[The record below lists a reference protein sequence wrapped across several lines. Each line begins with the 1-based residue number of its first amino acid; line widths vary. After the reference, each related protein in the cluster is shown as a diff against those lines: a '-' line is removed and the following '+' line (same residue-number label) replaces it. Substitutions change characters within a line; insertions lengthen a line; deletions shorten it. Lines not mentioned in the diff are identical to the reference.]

1 MPILGGIAAKIAA
14 SAIFGRAKDF
24 VKAIPR
30 EVWIGLAVVIALVA
44 AVWWHNSHADAQL
57 KLAYEQGFADRDKQ
71 LDEALTAMKDEAK
84 AWKEKYET
92 ASTALATTERALHD
106 QTLRSNAA
114 RADALR
120 VRGPGAAQ
128 ACRGSSDS
136 SGLPTAAGN
145 GGATDQQSNVEGRGV
160 PADQWATVPWS
171 WLVTRAESCDAD
183 RDEVQRWRNWYPA
196 QKKLYDDSRRAI
208 EENSVA
214 Q

>member
-1 MPILGGIAAKIAA
+1 MPLGGVIASIAA
-14 SAIFGRAKDF
+14 STFFGRVKDF
-24 VKAIPR
+24 LKAIPR
-30 EVWIGLAVVIALVA
+30 EVWIALIVVIALVL

-57 KLAYEQGFADRDKQ
+57 KLAYEQGVADRDKE
-71 LDEALTAMKDEAK
+71 LDDALALMEEDAK

-92 ASTALATTERALHD
+92 ASNALAVTERALHD

-120 VRGPGAAQ
+120 LRGPGASQ
-128 ACRGSSDS
+128 ACRGSDNP
-136 SGLPTAAGN
+136 SGLSSRTSSNGTAA
-145 GGATDQQSNVEGRGV
+145 QQSDADGSGV
-160 PADQWATVPWS
+160 LADDRATVPWP
-171 WLVTRAESCDAD
+171 WLVARAESCDAD
-183 RDEVQRWRNWYPA
+183 RDEVIRWRNWYPA